1 MVLGLKTYCLYTA
14 LGLLWELKALHIYK
28 FNLLDL
34 YNLRKVCLLNQ
45 IIEVLKKET
54 EYIKF

>member
-1 MVLGLKTYCLYTA
+1 MVLGFKTYCLYTA
-14 LGLLWELKALHIYK
+14 LGLLGELKALHIYK

-45 IIEVLKKET
+45 IIEVLKRKRDALE
-54 EYIKF
+54 F

>member
-1 MVLGLKTYCLYTA
+1 MVLSLKTYYLYTA
-14 LGLLWELKALHIYK
+14 LGLSWELKAHHIYK

-45 IIEVLKKET
+45 IIEVLKKEM
-54 EYIKF
+54 ECIKF